1 MLQEMA
7 DKRRREEEEMQIL
20 AQQAQEKRKKFRDV
34 SFNIAYS
41 FPKYFTVIIFRRCWK
56 KQ

>member
-7 DKRRREEEEMQIL
+7 DKRRREEEEMQIM

-34 SFNIAYS
+34 SFNIACS
-41 FPKYFTVIIFRRCWK
+41 FPKYFIVIIFRRCWK